1 MHVLPG
7 SHFHHLKAAD
17 LGLPPMGGYALGT
30 LFKARWARLATD
42 P

>member
-7 SHFHHLKAAD
+7 IHCHHLKAAD
-17 LGLPPMGGYALGT
+17 LGLPPMGGYAVGT
-30 LFKARWARLATD
+30 LFKAKGARLATD

>member
-17 LGLPPMGGYALGT
+17 LGLPPMGG
-30 LFKARWARLATD
+30 
-42 P
+42 